1 MDPLQ
6 RKVPTPAEKIALAT
20 GALIGW
26 LGVALQ
32 FYVLMQNHAGI
43 STTEAVVRFFS
54 FFTILTNLFV
64 AAGYTFPLLAP
75 ASAHGRYFA
84 SASARGSAAVY
95 IVVVGVVYT
104 LLLSQLYH
112 PHGWAKFADVL
123 VHDVAPVFYV
133 VYWFIFAAKED
144 LRWKDAAAWLGYPL
158 AYLVWTLLRGAL
170 VSYYPYP
177 FMNVTTLGYQRVLFN
192 AAILTVVFWV
202 LGLLI
207 ILIARFMAP
216 VSAPVQQPAT
226 ETE

>member
-1 MDPLQ
+1 MDPSQ
-6 RKVPTPAEKIALAT
+6 RKPPTPAEKIVLAT
-20 GALIGW
+20 GAFIGW

-43 STTEAVVRFFS
+43 STTETVVRFFS

-75 ASAHGRYFA
+75 GSAPGRFFA

-95 IVVVGVVYT
+95 IVVVGAVYA

-112 PHGWAKFADVL
+112 PHGSAKFADVL
-123 VHDVAPVFYV
+123 VHDVAPIFYV

-144 LRWKDAAAWLGYPL
+144 LRWKNAAAWLGYPL
-158 AYLVWTLLRGAL
+158 GYLVWTLFRGAW

-177 FMNVTTLGYQRVLFN
+177 FMDVTTLGYQRVFFN
-192 AAILTVVFWV
+192 AAILTIVFWV
-202 LGLLI
+202 LGFI
-207 ILIARFMAP
+207 VILIARFMTP
-216 VSAPVQQPAT
+216 VSTPVQQPAT

>member
-1 MDPLQ
+1 MDPSH
-6 RKVPTPAEKIALAT
+6 RKVPPVEKIALAT

-54 FFTILTNLFV
+54 FFTILTSLFV

-75 ASAHGRYFA
+75 ASAPGRYFA

-95 IVVVGVVYT
+95 IVVVGVVYA

>member
-43 STTEAVVRFFS
+43 STSEAVVRFFS

-75 ASAHGRYFA
+75 ASAPGRYFA

-112 PHGWAKFADVL
+112 PHGWAKFADIL
-123 VHDVAPVFYV
+123 VHDVAPIFYV
-133 VYWFIFAAKED
+133 VYWFIFASKED
-144 LRWKDAAAWLGYPL
+144 LRWKDAAAWLAYPL
-158 AYLVWTLLRGAL
+158 AYLLWTLLRGAL

-177 FMNVTTLGYQRVLFN
+177 FMNVTTLGYPRVFFN
-192 AAILTVVFWV
+192 AAILTIVFWA
-202 LGLLI
+202 LGFI
-207 ILIARFMAP
+207 VILIARVMTP
-216 VSAPVQQPAT
+216 VSTSVQQPAT